1 MKRTNSIID
10 RLPFFYR
17 SWDRNSLI
25 FNLLF
30 ALGNR
35 LDEAEKEV
43 TDILRS
49 HWVDTS
55 FGNNLDKLGAM
66 YGYKR
71 KQKESDT
78 EYRNRLKQA
87 VIEFKGGG
95 TINALMTSV
104 KMTLGL
110 SIDYPLELVENPPVE
125 VQREFDVNPGD
136 TWTFSSESVL
146 DAAPSIELTIESE
159 SEKITNPSITNLETN
174 ETITYKGSILKG
186 QKLVIEDG
194 KGMLDKKS
202 VKGKLSTTKV
212 PKLLR
217 KQHKWKYEEPISE
230 EIGVFDAAIFDE
242 SKFAIDVPTVKLSY
256 NWVSYPP
263 ATFEIRI
270 PQEAIA
276 GKNDLSLV
284 EDAVNTIK
292 ANGVRAIIN
301 IVKE

>member
-1 MKRTNSIID
+1 MERTKRILD
-10 RLPFFYR
+10 RLPLFYR

-30 ALGNR
+30 AMGKR

-43 TDILRS
+43 TAILRS

-55 FGNNLDKLGAM
+55 FGVNLDRLGAI
-66 YGYKR
+66 YGFER
-71 KQKESDT
+71 KPHEGDP

-95 TINALMTSV
+95 TINALLTSV
-104 KMTLGL
+104 RMTLGL
-110 SIDYPLELVENPPVE
+110 SRDYPLELVENPPIE

-136 TWTFSSESVL
+136 IWAFSSESVL
-146 DAAPSIELTIESE
+146 DATPTIEVSIESE

-174 ETITYKGSILKG
+174 ESIMYKGSILRG
-186 QKLVIEDG
+186 QKLVVEEG
-194 KGMLDKKS
+194 KGMLDRRS
-202 VKGKLSTTKV
+202 VRSNLSTTVV
-212 PKLLR
+212 PRLLR
-217 KQHKWKYEEPISE
+217 KQHKWRYEEPISE

-242 SKFAIDVPTVKLSY
+242 SKFAIGIPTVRLFF
-256 NWVSYPP
+256 NWVAHQP

-270 PQEAIA
+270 PQEAITRI
-276 GKNDLSLV
+276 DDVTFV
-284 EDAVNTIK
+284 EEAVDYIK
-292 ANGVRAIIN
+292 ATGVRAIIK